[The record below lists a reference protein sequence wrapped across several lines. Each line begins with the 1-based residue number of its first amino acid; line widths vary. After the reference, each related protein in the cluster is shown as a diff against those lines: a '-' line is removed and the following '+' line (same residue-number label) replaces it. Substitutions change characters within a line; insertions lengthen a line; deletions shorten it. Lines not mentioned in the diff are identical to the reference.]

1 MGIIQL
7 STYKVTKSN
16 KGCACW
22 FDPFELFMG
31 AGDCACCKTGKK
43 AGVQCGYPMH
53 NYCQPKVG
61 GGEEQQGCE
70 G

>member
-1 MGIIQL
+1 M
-7 STYKVTKSN
+7 
-16 KGCACW
+16 GCACW

-61 GGEEQQGCE
+61 DGEEQQGCE